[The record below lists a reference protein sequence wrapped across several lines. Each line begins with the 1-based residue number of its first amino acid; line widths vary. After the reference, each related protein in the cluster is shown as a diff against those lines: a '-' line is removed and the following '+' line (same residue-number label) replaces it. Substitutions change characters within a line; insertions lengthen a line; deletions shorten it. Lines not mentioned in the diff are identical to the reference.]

1 MKRAR
6 QIVPP
11 VVAPVA
17 ALLAALLVSGV
28 ASADPERLS
37 GRWVERW
44 GVFQRRTVR
53 FELVRDGEGWRAEA
67 RSPRR
72 GAPHRLTLVRSGGA
86 GARSGAD
93 VWTLRLEQ
101 RATGRGLSEVLEEED
116 GGWRWTSR
124 AEVTLRAKGRQLE
137 GKDDDSGAFLIEL
150 PTDAPAADGA
160 AGATASAPSPEAGPG
175 ELGEGSSSALP
186 VVRVLIT
193 GFDRFP
199 RPVNHPHW
207 VGRGTDLEDREA
219 QINPSGWSVRNF
231 DAASL
236 DPALRQRVRI
246 ELHRLTDVPVVYV
259 EGARTITER
268 IAAVDADVCISTGVG
283 SGGNVDADVES
294 TCTNLMHDGSGLSG
308 EGEGPFQLPASWP
321 PAGPESSWS
330 PEDRAWL
337 WRYPDNAGVSYNR
350 KPIDPTRP
358 ERLRS
363 SLPVGQIVSRAQG
376 EGLRAHD
383 GQGGPGNYI
392 CNNVMFKVVDTQASR
407 GRIGGF
413 IHLAQWNERK
423 QQDYL
428 KVLRVAIEESV
439 KAFLERPSN

>member
-6 QIVPP
+6 QIVPAA
-11 VVAPVA
+11 VALITA
-17 ALLAALLVSGV
+17 MLVSGV

-53 FELVRDGEGWRAEA
+53 FELVREGEGWRAET

-72 GAPHRLTLVRSGGA
+72 GAPHRLTLVRSG
-86 GARSGAD
+86 D
-93 VWTLRLEQ
+93 DCWTLRLE
-101 RATGRGLSEVLEEED
+101 RRTTGRGLSEVVEEED
-116 GGWRWTSR
+116 TGGWRWTSH
-124 AEVTLRAKGRQLE
+124 AEVPLRAKGRQLE
-137 GKDDDSGAFLIEL
+137 GKSDSGGFLVEL
-150 PTDAPAADGA
+150 PTDDGA
-160 AGATASAPSPEAGPG
+160 AGGAADATSTEAGAGAGAGPG
-175 ELGEGSSSALP
+175 GLGEGSSSALP

-199 RPVNHPHW
+199 RPLNHPHW

-259 EGARTITER
+259 EGARTITDR

-337 WRYPDNAGVSYNR
+337 WRYPDNAGVSYDR

-363 SLPVGQIVSRAQG
+363 SLPVDRIVSRAQG
-376 EGLRAHD
+376 EGLSAHD

-407 GRIGGF
+407 GRVGGF
-413 IHLAQWNERK
+413 IHLAQWSERK